1 MVKISKGKVDNNKTW
16 EHFIIDLRQEYNW
29 SGEIDFAGRALGRS
43 KSAGFKASSYAYIQ
57 FTGPLSYT
65 GSKKV
70 DVGATIDL
78 TIAIRER
85 VEDDE
90 FIGIMSKGKELLTAN
105 VWMPWEDAMFFQQ
118 ILMSGRCEMLEIA
131 GTELYRRHSLLR
143 RVALNW
149 KYEWD

>member
-1 MVKISKGKVDNNKTW
+1 MVKTANGKLENNKTW
-16 EHFIIDLRQEYNW
+16 QHYIIDLRKGYDW
-29 SGEIDFAGRALGRS
+29 AGEIDFAGRMLGRS
-43 KSAGFKASSYAYIQ
+43 MGTGFMASSHAYIQ
-57 FTGPLSYT
+57 LTGPLAST

-78 TIAIRER
+78 TIVIREQ

-90 FIGIMSKGKELLTAN
+90 FIGIMSKGKDLLTAN
-105 VWMPWEDAMFFQQ
+105 VWMPWQDAMYFHQV
-118 ILMSGRCEMLEIA
+118 LMSGRCEMLEIA

-143 RVALNW
+143 RVGLNW